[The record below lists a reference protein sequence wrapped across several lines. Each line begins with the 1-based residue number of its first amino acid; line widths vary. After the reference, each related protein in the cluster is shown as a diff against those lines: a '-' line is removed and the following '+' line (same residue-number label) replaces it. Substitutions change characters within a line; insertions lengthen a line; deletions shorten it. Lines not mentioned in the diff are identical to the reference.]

1 MVEVSDKMKNNK
13 DSLERRFLRIIPVVL
28 VTAIVTSL
36 VLVNLGFL
44 GFVPPSEYKKYAK
57 YKLLEQ
63 SIKAEFYKKPDEK
76 KLEEATYKGLFSGL
90 DDVYSSY
97 YTADEMK
104 QLLEVAT
111 GKYVGIGFVVGADKS
126 TGAIKVES
134 VMDNSPAKQADVRKG
149 DLVVA
154 VSGKKYSYMEMDIA
168 VKNIRGPENTSVK
181 ITFLRDGKKIDKTI
195 TRKEIKIV
203 SIESRMLEDKIGY
216 INIKSFEEDTA
227 KDFRKALTSL
237 EGQGMKALI
246 IDVRDDGGGL
256 LTVVQDISDRI
267 LGKAVIVY
275 TKDRQGNKNCLKSSD
290 KEKLDLPIVVLT
302 NGNSASASEIL
313 TGAVLDNKAGIS
325 IGETTYGKGLV
336 QGMLKLKD
344 GSGYKLTTAQYF
356 TPNGSYIDK
365 KGIKPTI
372 EVKDK
377 AQQLPK
383 AIEYLKEKIKK

>member
-1 MVEVSDKMKNNK
+1 MVKVSGEMKNNI
-13 DSLERRFLRIIPVVL
+13 ERRFFKTILVVL
-28 VTAIVTSL
+28 VTAIVTSF
-36 VLVNLGFL
+36 VLVNVGFL
-44 GFVPPSEYKKYAK
+44 GFVPPAEYKRYAK
-57 YKLLEQ
+57 YKALEQ
-63 SIKAEFYKKPDEK
+63 SIKREFYKKPDEK
-76 KLEEATYKGLFSGL
+76 KLEDATYKGLFSGL
-90 DDVYSSY
+90 DDVYSAY

-111 GKYVGIGFVVGADKS
+111 GKYVGIGFVVGADKA
-126 TGAIKVES
+126 TGAIRVES
-134 VMDNSPAKQADVRKG
+134 VMNDSPAKESGVKKG

-154 VSGKKYSYMEMDIA
+154 VNGKKYSYMEMDIA

-203 SIESRMLEDKIGY
+203 SIESKMLEDKIGY
-216 INIKSFEEDTA
+216 INIKSFEEETA
-227 KDFRKALTSL
+227 EDFRKALASL
-237 EGQGMKALI
+237 EAQGMKALI

-256 LTVVQDISDRI
+256 LTVVEDICDRI

-275 TKDRQGNKNCLKSSD
+275 TKDRQGKKEYLKSSD
-290 KEKLDLPIVVLT
+290 KEKIDKPIVVLT
-302 NGNSASASEIL
+302 NRSSASASEIL

-356 TPNGSYIDK
+356 TPNGNYIDK

-377 AQQLPK
+377 DQQLPK
-383 AIEYLKEKIKK
+383 AIEYLKGKIKK

>member
-1 MVEVSDKMKNNK
+1 MVKVSGEMKNNI
-13 DSLERRFLRIIPVVL
+13 ERRFFKTILVVL
-28 VTAIVTSL
+28 VTAIVTSF
-36 VLVNLGFL
+36 VLVNVGFL
-44 GFVPPSEYKKYAK
+44 GFVPPAEHKRYAK
-57 YKLLEQ
+57 YKALEQ
-63 SIKAEFYKKPDEK
+63 SIKREFYKKPDEK
-76 KLEEATYKGLFSGL
+76 KLEDATYKGLFSGL
-90 DDVYSSY
+90 DDVYSAY

-111 GKYVGIGFVVGADKS
+111 GKYVGIGFVVGADKA
-126 TGAIKVES
+126 TGAIRVES
-134 VMDNSPAKQADVRKG
+134 VMNNSPAKESGVKKG

-154 VSGKKYSYMEMDIA
+154 VNGKKYSYMEMDIA

-203 SIESRMLEDKIGY
+203 SIESKMLEDKIGY
-216 INIKSFEEDTA
+216 INIKSFEEETA
-227 KDFRKALTSL
+227 EDFRKALASL
-237 EGQGMKALI
+237 EAQEMKALI

-256 LTVVQDISDRI
+256 LTVVEDICDRI

-275 TKDRQGNKNCLKSSD
+275 TKDRQGKKEYLKSSD
-290 KEKLDLPIVVLT
+290 KEKIDKPIVVLT
-302 NGNSASASEIL
+302 NRSSASASEIL

-356 TPNGSYIDK
+356 TPNGNYIDK

-377 AQQLPK
+377 DQQLPK
-383 AIEYLKEKIKK
+383 AIEYLKGKINK

>member
-1 MVEVSDKMKNNK
+1 MVKVSGEMKNNI
-13 DSLERRFLRIIPVVL
+13 ERRFFKTILVVL
-28 VTAIVTSL
+28 VTAIVTSF
-36 VLVNLGFL
+36 VLVNVGFL
-44 GFVPPSEYKKYAK
+44 GFVPPAEYKRYAK
-57 YKLLEQ
+57 YKALEQ
-63 SIKAEFYKKPDEK
+63 SIKREFYKKPDEK
-76 KLEEATYKGLFSGL
+76 KLEDATYKGLFSGL
-90 DDVYSSY
+90 DDVYSAY

-111 GKYVGIGFVVGADKS
+111 GKYVGIGFVVGADKA
-126 TGAIKVES
+126 TGAIRVES
-134 VMDNSPAKQADVRKG
+134 VMNNSPAKESGVKKG

-154 VSGKKYSYMEMDIA
+154 VNGKKYSYMEMDIA

-203 SIESRMLEDKIGY
+203 SIESKMLEDKIGY
-216 INIKSFEEDTA
+216 INIKSFEEETA
-227 KDFRKALTSL
+227 EDFRKALASL
-237 EGQGMKALI
+237 EAQGMKALI

-256 LTVVQDISDRI
+256 LTVVEDICDRI

-275 TKDRQGNKNCLKSSD
+275 TKDRQGKKEYLKSSD
-290 KEKLDLPIVVLT
+290 KEKIDKPIVVLT
-302 NGNSASASEIL
+302 NRSSASASEIL

-356 TPNGSYIDK
+356 TPNGNYIDK

-377 AQQLPK
+377 GQQLPK
-383 AIEYLKEKIKK
+383 AIEYLKGKINK

>member
-1 MVEVSDKMKNNK
+1 MVKVSGEMKNNIEK
-13 DSLERRFLRIIPVVL
+13 RFFKTILVVL
-28 VTAIVTSL
+28 VTAIVTSF
-36 VLVNLGFL
+36 VLVNVGFL
-44 GFVPPSEYKKYAK
+44 GFVPPAEYKRYAK
-57 YKLLEQ
+57 YKALEQ
-63 SIKAEFYKKPDEK
+63 SIKREFYKKPDEK
-76 KLEEATYKGLFSGL
+76 KLEDATYKGLFSGL
-90 DDVYSSY
+90 DDVYSAY

-111 GKYVGIGFVVGADKS
+111 GKYVGIGFVVGADKA
-126 TGAIKVES
+126 TGAIRVES
-134 VMDNSPAKQADVRKG
+134 VMNNSPAKESGVKKG

-154 VSGKKYSYMEMDIA
+154 VNGKKCLYMEMDIA

-203 SIESRMLEDKIGY
+203 SIESKMLEDKIGY
-216 INIKSFEEDTA
+216 INIKSFEEETA
-227 KDFRKALTSL
+227 EDFRKALASL
-237 EGQGMKALI
+237 EAQGMKALI

-256 LTVVQDISDRI
+256 LTVVEDICDRI

-275 TKDRQGNKNCLKSSD
+275 TKDRQGKKEYLKSSD
-290 KEKLDLPIVVLT
+290 KEKIDKPIVVLT
-302 NGNSASASEIL
+302 NRSSASASEIL

-356 TPNGSYIDK
+356 TPNGNYIDK

-377 AQQLPK
+377 DQQLPK
-383 AIEYLKEKIKK
+383 AIEYLKGKIKK

>member
-1 MVEVSDKMKNNK
+1 MVKVSGEMKNNI
-13 DSLERRFLRIIPVVL
+13 ERRFFKTILVVL
-28 VTAIVTSL
+28 VTAIVTSF
-36 VLVNLGFL
+36 VLVNVGFL
-44 GFVPPSEYKKYAK
+44 GFVPPAEYKRYAK
-57 YKLLEQ
+57 YKALEE
-63 SIKAEFYKKPDEK
+63 SIKREFYKKPDEK
-76 KLEEATYKGLFSGL
+76 KLEDATYKGLFSGL
-90 DDVYSSY
+90 DDVYSAY

-111 GKYVGIGFVVGADKS
+111 GKYVGIGFVVGADKA
-126 TGAIKVES
+126 TGAIRVES
-134 VMDNSPAKQADVRKG
+134 VMNNSPAKESGVKKG

-154 VSGKKYSYMEMDIA
+154 VNGKKYSYMEMDIA

-203 SIESRMLEDKIGY
+203 SIESKMLEDKIGY
-216 INIKSFEEDTA
+216 INIKSFEEETA
-227 KDFRKALTSL
+227 EDFRKALASL
-237 EGQGMKALI
+237 EAQGMKALI

-256 LTVVQDISDRI
+256 LTVVEDICDRI

-275 TKDRQGNKNCLKSSD
+275 TKDRQGKKEYLKSSD
-290 KEKLDLPIVVLT
+290 KEKIDKPIVVLT
-302 NGNSASASEIL
+302 NRSSASASEIL

-356 TPNGSYIDK
+356 TPNGNYIDK

-377 AQQLPK
+377 DRQLPK
-383 AIEYLKEKIKK
+383 AIEYLKDKINK

>member
-1 MVEVSDKMKNNK
+1 MVKVSGEMKNNI
-13 DSLERRFLRIIPVVL
+13 ERRFFKTILVVL
-28 VTAIVTSL
+28 VTAIVTSF
-36 VLVNLGFL
+36 VLVNVGFL
-44 GFVPPSEYKKYAK
+44 GFVPPAEYKRYAK
-57 YKLLEQ
+57 YKALEQ
-63 SIKAEFYKKPDEK
+63 SIKREFYKKPDEK
-76 KLEEATYKGLFSGL
+76 KLEDATYKGLFSGL
-90 DDVYSSY
+90 DDVYSAY

-111 GKYVGIGFVVGADKS
+111 GKYVGIGFVVGADKA
-126 TGAIKVES
+126 TGAIRVES
-134 VMDNSPAKQADVRKG
+134 VMNNSPAKESGVKKG

-154 VSGKKYSYMEMDIA
+154 VNGKKYSYMEMDIA

-203 SIESRMLEDKIGY
+203 SIESKMLEDKIGY
-216 INIKSFEEDTA
+216 INIKSFEEETA
-227 KDFRKALTSL
+227 EDFRKALASL
-237 EGQGMKALI
+237 EAQGMKALI

-256 LTVVQDISDRI
+256 LTVVEDICDRI

-275 TKDRQGNKNCLKSSD
+275 TKDRQGKKEYLKSSD
-290 KEKLDLPIVVLT
+290 KEKIDKPIVVLT
-302 NGNSASASEIL
+302 NRSSASASEIL

-356 TPNGSYIDK
+356 TPNGNYIDK

-377 AQQLPK
+377 DQQLPK
-383 AIEYLKEKIKK
+383 AIEYLKSKIKK

>member
-1 MVEVSDKMKNNK
+1 MVKVSGEMKNNIEK
-13 DSLERRFLRIIPVVL
+13 RFFKMILVVL
-28 VTAIVTSL
+28 VTAIVTSF
-36 VLVNLGFL
+36 VLVNVGFL
-44 GFVPPSEYKKYAK
+44 GFVPPAEYKRYAK
-57 YKLLEQ
+57 YKALEQ
-63 SIKAEFYKKPDEK
+63 SIKREFYKKPDEK
-76 KLEEATYKGLFSGL
+76 KLEDATYKGLFSGL
-90 DDVYSSY
+90 DDVYSAY

-111 GKYVGIGFVVGADKS
+111 GKYVGIGFVVGADKA
-126 TGAIKVES
+126 TGAIRVES
-134 VMDNSPAKQADVRKG
+134 VMNNSPAKEYGVKKG

-154 VSGKKYSYMEMDIA
+154 VNGKKYSYMEMDIA

-203 SIESRMLEDKIGY
+203 SIESKMLEDKIGY
-216 INIKSFEEDTA
+216 INIKSFEEETA
-227 KDFRKALTSL
+227 EDFRKALASL
-237 EGQGMKALI
+237 EAQGMKALI

-256 LTVVQDISDRI
+256 LTVVEDICDRI

-275 TKDRQGNKNCLKSSD
+275 TKDRQGKKEYLKSSD
-290 KEKLDLPIVVLT
+290 KEKIDKPIVVLT
-302 NGNSASASEIL
+302 NRSSASASEIL

-356 TPNGSYIDK
+356 TPNGNYIDK

-377 AQQLPK
+377 DQQLPK
-383 AIEYLKEKIKK
+383 AIEYLKGKINK

>member
-1 MVEVSDKMKNNK
+1 MVKVSGEMKNNI
-13 DSLERRFLRIIPVVL
+13 ERRFFKTILVVL
-28 VTAIVTSL
+28 VTAIVTSF
-36 VLVNLGFL
+36 VLVNVGFL
-44 GFVPPSEYKKYAK
+44 GFVPPAEYKRYAK
-57 YKLLEQ
+57 YKALEQ
-63 SIKAEFYKKPDEK
+63 SIKREFYKKPDEK
-76 KLEEATYKGLFSGL
+76 KLEDATYKGLFSGL
-90 DDVYSSY
+90 DDVYSAY

-111 GKYVGIGFVVGADKS
+111 GKYVGIGFVVGADKA
-126 TGAIKVES
+126 TGAIRVES
-134 VMDNSPAKQADVRKG
+134 VMNNSPAKESGVKKG

-154 VSGKKYSYMEMDIA
+154 VNGKKYSYMEMDIA

-203 SIESRMLEDKIGY
+203 SIESKMLEDKIGY
-216 INIKSFEEDTA
+216 INIKSFEEETA
-227 KDFRKALTSL
+227 EDFRKALASL
-237 EGQGMKALI
+237 EAQGMKALI
-246 IDVRDDGGGL
+246 IDVRDDGGDL
-256 LTVVQDISDRI
+256 LTVVEDICDRI

-275 TKDRQGNKNCLKSSD
+275 TKDRQGKKEYLKSSD
-290 KEKLDLPIVVLT
+290 KEKIDKPIVVLT
-302 NGNSASASEIL
+302 NRSSASASEIL

-356 TPNGSYIDK
+356 TPNGNYIDK

-377 AQQLPK
+377 DQQLPK
-383 AIEYLKEKIKK
+383 AIEYLKGKINK

>member
-1 MVEVSDKMKNNK
+1 MVKVSGEMKNNI
-13 DSLERRFLRIIPVVL
+13 ERRFFKTILVVL
-28 VTAIVTSL
+28 VTAIVTSF
-36 VLVNLGFL
+36 VLVNVGFL
-44 GFVPPSEYKKYAK
+44 GFVPTAEYKRYAK
-57 YKLLEQ
+57 YKALEQ
-63 SIKAEFYKKPDEK
+63 SIKREFYKKPDEK
-76 KLEEATYKGLFSGL
+76 KLEDATYKGLFSGL
-90 DDVYSSY
+90 DDVYSAY

-111 GKYVGIGFVVGADKS
+111 GKYVGIGFVVGADKA
-126 TGAIKVES
+126 TGAIRVES
-134 VMDNSPAKQADVRKG
+134 VMNNSPAKESGVKKG

-154 VSGKKYSYMEMDIA
+154 VNGKKYSYMEMDIA

-203 SIESRMLEDKIGY
+203 SIESKMLEDKIGY
-216 INIKSFEEDTA
+216 INIKSFEEETA
-227 KDFRKALTSL
+227 EDFRKALASL
-237 EGQGMKALI
+237 EAQGMKALI

-256 LTVVQDISDRI
+256 LTVVEDICDRI

-275 TKDRQGNKNCLKSSD
+275 TKDRQGKKEYLKSSD
-290 KEKLDLPIVVLT
+290 KEKIDKPIVVLT
-302 NGNSASASEIL
+302 NRSSASASEIL

-356 TPNGSYIDK
+356 TPNGNYIDK

-377 AQQLPK
+377 DQQLPK
-383 AIEYLKEKIKK
+383 AIEYLKGKINK

>member
-1 MVEVSDKMKNNK
+1 MVKVSGEMKNNI
-13 DSLERRFLRIIPVVL
+13 ERRFFKTILVVL
-28 VTAIVTSL
+28 VTAIVTSF
-36 VLVNLGFL
+36 VLVNVGFL
-44 GFVPPSEYKKYAK
+44 GFMPPAEYKRYAK
-57 YKLLEQ
+57 YKALEQ
-63 SIKAEFYKKPDEK
+63 SIKREFYKKPDEK
-76 KLEEATYKGLFSGL
+76 KLEDATYKGLFSGL
-90 DDVYSSY
+90 DDVYSAY

-111 GKYVGIGFVVGADKS
+111 GKYVGIGFVVGADKA
-126 TGAIKVES
+126 TGAIRVES
-134 VMDNSPAKQADVRKG
+134 VMNNSPAKESGVKKG

-154 VSGKKYSYMEMDIA
+154 VNGKKYSYMEMDIA

-203 SIESRMLEDKIGY
+203 SIESKMLEDKIGY
-216 INIKSFEEDTA
+216 INIKSFEEETA
-227 KDFRKALTSL
+227 EDFRKALASL
-237 EGQGMKALI
+237 EAQGMKALI

-256 LTVVQDISDRI
+256 LTVVEDICDRI

-275 TKDRQGNKNCLKSSD
+275 TKDRQGKKEYLKSSD
-290 KEKLDLPIVVLT
+290 KEKIDKPIVVLT
-302 NGNSASASEIL
+302 NRSSASASEIL

-356 TPNGSYIDK
+356 TPNGNYIDK

-377 AQQLPK
+377 DQQLPK
-383 AIEYLKEKIKK
+383 AIEYLKGKINK

>member
-1 MVEVSDKMKNNK
+1 MVKVSGEMKNNI
-13 DSLERRFLRIIPVVL
+13 ERRFFKTILVVL
-28 VTAIVTSL
+28 VTAIVTSF
-36 VLVNLGFL
+36 VLVNVGFL
-44 GFVPPSEYKKYAK
+44 GFVPPAEYKRYAK
-57 YKLLEQ
+57 YKALEQ
-63 SIKAEFYKKPDEK
+63 SIKRSFTRNQMKKVGRCNIQG
-76 KLEEATYKGLFSGL
+76 AFSGL
-90 DDVYSSY
+90 DDVYSAY

-111 GKYVGIGFVVGADKS
+111 GKYVGIGFVVGADKA
-126 TGAIKVES
+126 TGAIRVES
-134 VMDNSPAKQADVRKG
+134 VMNNSPAKESGVKKG

-154 VSGKKYSYMEMDIA
+154 VNGKKYSYMEMDIA

-203 SIESRMLEDKIGY
+203 SIESKMLEDKIGY
-216 INIKSFEEDTA
+216 INIKSFEEETA
-227 KDFRKALTSL
+227 EDFRKALASL
-237 EGQGMKALI
+237 EAQGMKALI

-256 LTVVQDISDRI
+256 LTVVEDICDRI

-275 TKDRQGNKNCLKSSD
+275 TKDRQGKKEYLKSSD
-290 KEKLDLPIVVLT
+290 KEKIDKPIVVLT
-302 NGNSASASEIL
+302 NRSSASASEIL

-356 TPNGSYIDK
+356 TPNGNYIDK

-377 AQQLPK
+377 DQQLPK
-383 AIEYLKEKIKK
+383 AIEYLKGKIKK

>member
-1 MVEVSDKMKNNK
+1 MVKVSGEMKNNI
-13 DSLERRFLRIIPVVL
+13 ERRFFKTILVVL
-28 VTAIVTSL
+28 VTAIVTSF
-36 VLVNLGFL
+36 VLVNVGFL
-44 GFVPPSEYKKYAK
+44 GFVPPAEYKRYAK
-57 YKLLEQ
+57 YKALEQ
-63 SIKAEFYKKPDEK
+63 SIKREFYKKPDEK
-76 KLEEATYKGLFSGL
+76 KLEDATYKGLFSGL
-90 DDVYSSY
+90 DDVYSAY

-111 GKYVGIGFVVGADKS
+111 GKYVGIGFVVGADKA
-126 TGAIKVES
+126 TGAIRVES
-134 VMDNSPAKQADVRKG
+134 VMNNSPAKESGVKKG

-154 VSGKKYSYMEMDIA
+154 VNGKKYSYMEMDIA

-203 SIESRMLEDKIGY
+203 SIESKMLEDKIGY
-216 INIKSFEEDTA
+216 INIKSFEEETA
-227 KDFRKALTSL
+227 EDFRKALASL
-237 EGQGMKALI
+237 EAQGMKALI

-256 LTVVQDISDRI
+256 LTVVEDICDRI

-275 TKDRQGNKNCLKSSD
+275 TKDRQGKKEYLKSSD
-290 KEKLDLPIVVLT
+290 KEKIDKPIVVLT
-302 NGNSASASEIL
+302 NRSSASASEIL

-356 TPNGSYIDK
+356 TPNGNYIDK

-377 AQQLPK
+377 DQQLLK
-383 AIEYLKEKIKK
+383 AIEYLKGKINK

>member
-1 MVEVSDKMKNNK
+1 MKNNIEK
-13 DSLERRFLRIIPVVL
+13 RFFKTILVVL
-28 VTAIVTSL
+28 VTAIVTSF
-36 VLVNLGFL
+36 VLVNVGFL
-44 GFVPPSEYKKYAK
+44 GFVPPAEYKRYAK
-57 YKLLEQ
+57 YKALEQ
-63 SIKAEFYKKPDEK
+63 SIKREFYKKPDEK
-76 KLEEATYKGLFSGL
+76 KLEDATYKGLFSGL
-90 DDVYSSY
+90 DDVYSAY

-111 GKYVGIGFVVGADKS
+111 GKYVGIGFVVGADKA
-126 TGAIKVES
+126 TGAIRVES
-134 VMDNSPAKQADVRKG
+134 VMNNSPAKESGVKKG

-154 VSGKKYSYMEMDIA
+154 VNGKKYSYMEMDIA

-203 SIESRMLEDKIGY
+203 SIESKMLEDKIGY
-216 INIKSFEEDTA
+216 INIKSFEEETA
-227 KDFRKALTSL
+227 EDFRKALASL
-237 EGQGMKALI
+237 EAQGMKALI

-256 LTVVQDISDRI
+256 LTVVEDICDRI

-275 TKDRQGNKNCLKSSD
+275 TKDRQGKKEYLKSSD
-290 KEKLDLPIVVLT
+290 KEKIDKPIVILT
-302 NGNSASASEIL
+302 NRSSASASEIL

-356 TPNGSYIDK
+356 TPNGNYIDK

-377 AQQLPK
+377 DQQLPK
-383 AIEYLKEKIKK
+383 AIEYLKGKINK

>member
-1 MVEVSDKMKNNK
+1 MVKVSGEMKNNI
-13 DSLERRFLRIIPVVL
+13 ERRFFKTILVVL
-28 VTAIVTSL
+28 VTAIVTSF
-36 VLVNLGFL
+36 VLVNVGFL
-44 GFVPPSEYKKYAK
+44 GFVPPAEYKRYAK
-57 YKLLEQ
+57 YKALEQ
-63 SIKAEFYKKPDEK
+63 SIKREFYKKPDEK
-76 KLEEATYKGLFSGL
+76 KLEDATYKGLFSGL
-90 DDVYSSY
+90 DDVYSAY

-111 GKYVGIGFVVGADKS
+111 GKYVGIGFVVGADKA
-126 TGAIKVES
+126 TGAIRVES
-134 VMDNSPAKQADVRKG
+134 VMNNSPAKESGVKKG

-154 VSGKKYSYMEMDIA
+154 VNGKKYSYMEMDIA

-203 SIESRMLEDKIGY
+203 SIESKMLEDKIGY
-216 INIKSFEEDTA
+216 INIKSFEEETA
-227 KDFRKALTSL
+227 EDFRKALASL
-237 EGQGMKALI
+237 EAQGMKALI

-256 LTVVQDISDRI
+256 LTVVEDICDRI

-275 TKDRQGNKNCLKSSD
+275 TKDRQGKKEYLKSSD
-290 KEKLDLPIVVLT
+290 KEKIDKPIVVLT
-302 NGNSASASEIL
+302 NRSSASASEIL

-356 TPNGSYIDK
+356 TPNGNYIDK

-377 AQQLPK
+377 DQQLPK
-383 AIEYLKEKIKK
+383 AIEYLKDKINK

>member
-1 MVEVSDKMKNNK
+1 MKNNI
-13 DSLERRFLRIIPVVL
+13 ERRFFKTILVVL
-28 VTAIVTSL
+28 VTAIVTSF
-36 VLVNLGFL
+36 VLVNVGFL
-44 GFVPPSEYKKYAK
+44 GFVPPAEYKRYAK
-57 YKLLEQ
+57 YKALEQ
-63 SIKAEFYKKPDEK
+63 SIKREFYKKPDEK
-76 KLEEATYKGLFSGL
+76 KLEDATYKGLFSGL
-90 DDVYSSY
+90 DDVYSAY

-111 GKYVGIGFVVGADKS
+111 GKYVGIGFVVGADKA
-126 TGAIKVES
+126 TGAIRVES
-134 VMDNSPAKQADVRKG
+134 VMNDSPAKESGVKKG

-154 VSGKKYSYMEMDIA
+154 VNGKKYSYMEMDIA

-203 SIESRMLEDKIGY
+203 SIESKMLEDKIGY
-216 INIKSFEEDTA
+216 INIKSFEEETA
-227 KDFRKALTSL
+227 EDFRKALASL
-237 EGQGMKALI
+237 EAQGMKALI

-256 LTVVQDISDRI
+256 LTVVEDICDRI

-275 TKDRQGNKNCLKSSD
+275 TKDRQGKKEYLKSSD
-290 KEKLDLPIVVLT
+290 KEKIDKPIVVLT
-302 NGNSASASEIL
+302 NRSSASASEIL

-356 TPNGSYIDK
+356 TPNGNYIDK

-377 AQQLPK
+377 DQQLPK
-383 AIEYLKEKIKK
+383 AIEYLKGKINK

>member
-1 MVEVSDKMKNNK
+1 MVKVSGEMKNNI
-13 DSLERRFLRIIPVVL
+13 ERRFFRTILVVL
-28 VTAIVTSL
+28 VTAIVTSF
-36 VLVNLGFL
+36 VLVNVGFL
-44 GFVPPSEYKKYAK
+44 GFVPPAEYKRYAK
-57 YKLLEQ
+57 YKALEQ
-63 SIKAEFYKKPDEK
+63 SIKREFYKKPDEK
-76 KLEEATYKGLFSGL
+76 KLEDATYKGLFSGL
-90 DDVYSSY
+90 EDVYSAY

-111 GKYVGIGFVVGADKS
+111 GKYVGIGFVVGADKA
-126 TGAIKVES
+126 TGAIRVES
-134 VMDNSPAKQADVRKG
+134 VMNNSPAKESGVKKG

-154 VSGKKYSYMEMDIA
+154 VNGKKYSYMEMDIA

-203 SIESRMLEDKIGY
+203 SIESKMLEDKIGY
-216 INIKSFEEDTA
+216 INIKSFEEETA
-227 KDFRKALTSL
+227 EDFRKALASL
-237 EGQGMKALI
+237 EAQGMKALI

-256 LTVVQDISDRI
+256 LTVVEDICDRI

-275 TKDRQGNKNCLKSSD
+275 TKDRQGKKEYLKSSD
-290 KEKLDLPIVVLT
+290 KEKIDKPIVVLT
-302 NGNSASASEIL
+302 NRSSASASEIL

-356 TPNGSYIDK
+356 TPNGNYIDK

-377 AQQLPK
+377 DQQLPK
-383 AIEYLKEKIKK
+383 AIEYLKDKINK

>member
-1 MVEVSDKMKNNK
+1 MKNNI
-13 DSLERRFLRIIPVVL
+13 ERRFFKTILVVL
-28 VTAIVTSL
+28 VTAIVTSF
-36 VLVNLGFL
+36 VLVNVGFL
-44 GFVPPSEYKKYAK
+44 GFVPPAEYKRYAK
-57 YKLLEQ
+57 YKALEQ
-63 SIKAEFYKKPDEK
+63 SIKREFYKKPDEK
-76 KLEEATYKGLFSGL
+76 KLEDATYKGLFSGL
-90 DDVYSSY
+90 DDVYSAY

-111 GKYVGIGFVVGADKS
+111 GKYVGIGFVVGADKA
-126 TGAIKVES
+126 TGAIRVES
-134 VMDNSPAKQADVRKG
+134 VMNNSPAKESGVKKG

-154 VSGKKYSYMEMDIA
+154 VNGKKYSYMEMDIA

-203 SIESRMLEDKIGY
+203 SIESKMLEDKIGY
-216 INIKSFEEDTA
+216 INIKSFEEETA
-227 KDFRKALTSL
+227 EDFRKALASL
-237 EGQGMKALI
+237 EAQGMEALI

-256 LTVVQDISDRI
+256 LTVVEDICDRI

-275 TKDRQGNKNCLKSSD
+275 TKDRQGKKEYLKSSD
-290 KEKLDLPIVVLT
+290 KEKIDKPIVVLT
-302 NGNSASASEIL
+302 NRSSASASEIL

-356 TPNGSYIDK
+356 TPNGNYIDK

-377 AQQLPK
+377 DQQLPK
-383 AIEYLKEKIKK
+383 AIEYLKDKINK

>member
-1 MVEVSDKMKNNK
+1 MVKVSGEMKNNIEK
-13 DSLERRFLRIIPVVL
+13 RFFKTILVVL
-28 VTAIVTSL
+28 VTAIVTSF
-36 VLVNLGFL
+36 VLVNVGFL
-44 GFVPPSEYKKYAK
+44 GFVPPAEYKRYAK
-57 YKLLEQ
+57 YKALEQ
-63 SIKAEFYKKPDEK
+63 SIKREFYKKPDEK
-76 KLEEATYKGLFSGL
+76 KLEDATYKGLFSGL
-90 DDVYSSY
+90 DDVYSAY

-111 GKYVGIGFVVGADKS
+111 GKYVGIGFVVGADKA
-126 TGAIKVES
+126 TGAIRVES
-134 VMDNSPAKQADVRKG
+134 VMNNSPAKESGVKKG

-154 VSGKKYSYMEMDIA
+154 VNGKKYSYMEMDIA

-181 ITFLRDGKKIDKTI
+181 ITFLRDGKKIDKII

-203 SIESRMLEDKIGY
+203 SIESKMLEDKIGY
-216 INIKSFEEDTA
+216 INIKSFEEETA
-227 KDFRKALTSL
+227 EDFRKALASL
-237 EGQGMKALI
+237 EAQGMKALI

-256 LTVVQDISDRI
+256 LTVVEDICDRI

-275 TKDRQGNKNCLKSSD
+275 TKDRQGKKEYLKSSD
-290 KEKLDLPIVVLT
+290 KEKIDKPIVVLT
-302 NGNSASASEIL
+302 NRSSASASEIL

-356 TPNGSYIDK
+356 TPNGNYIDK

-377 AQQLPK
+377 DQQLPK
-383 AIEYLKEKIKK
+383 AIEYLKGKIKK

>member
-1 MVEVSDKMKNNK
+1 MVKVSGEMKNNIEK
-13 DSLERRFLRIIPVVL
+13 RFFKTILVVL
-28 VTAIVTSL
+28 VTAIVTSF
-36 VLVNLGFL
+36 VLVNVGFL
-44 GFVPPSEYKKYAK
+44 GFVPPAEYKRYAK
-57 YKLLEQ
+57 YKALEQ
-63 SIKAEFYKKPDEK
+63 SIKREFYKKPDEK

-90 DDVYSSY
+90 DDVYSAY

-111 GKYVGIGFVVGADKS
+111 GKYVGIGFVVGADKA
-126 TGAIKVES
+126 TGAIRVES
-134 VMDNSPAKQADVRKG
+134 VMNNSPAKESGVKKG

-154 VSGKKYSYMEMDIA
+154 VNGKKYSYMEMDIA

-203 SIESRMLEDKIGY
+203 SIESKMLEDKIGY
-216 INIKSFEEDTA
+216 INIKSFEEETA
-227 KDFRKALTSL
+227 EDFRKALASL
-237 EGQGMKALI
+237 EAQGMKALI

-256 LTVVQDISDRI
+256 LTVVEDICDRI

-275 TKDRQGNKNCLKSSD
+275 TKDRQGKKEYLKSSD
-290 KEKLDLPIVVLT
+290 KEKIDKPIVVLT
-302 NGNSASASEIL
+302 NRSSASASEIL

-356 TPNGSYIDK
+356 TPNGNYIDK

-377 AQQLPK
+377 DQQLPK
-383 AIEYLKEKIKK
+383 AIEYLKGKINK

>member
-1 MVEVSDKMKNNK
+1 MVKVSGEMKNNI
-13 DSLERRFLRIIPVVL
+13 ERRFFKTILVVL
-28 VTAIVTSL
+28 VTAIVTSF
-36 VLVNLGFL
+36 VLVNVGFL
-44 GFVPPSEYKKYAK
+44 GFVPPAEYKRYAK
-57 YKLLEQ
+57 YKALEQ
-63 SIKAEFYKKPDEK
+63 SIKREFYKKPDEK
-76 KLEEATYKGLFSGL
+76 KLEDATYKGLFSGL
-90 DDVYSSY
+90 DDVYSAY

-111 GKYVGIGFVVGADKS
+111 GKYVGIGFVVGADKA
-126 TGAIKVES
+126 TGAIRVES
-134 VMDNSPAKQADVRKG
+134 VMNNSPAKESGVKKG

-154 VSGKKYSYMEMDIA
+154 VNGKKYSYMEMDIA

-203 SIESRMLEDKIGY
+203 SIESKMLEDKIGY
-216 INIKSFEEDTA
+216 INIKSFEEETA
-227 KDFRKALTSL
+227 EDFRKALASL
-237 EGQGMKALI
+237 EAQGMKAWI

-256 LTVVQDISDRI
+256 LTVVEDICDRI

-275 TKDRQGNKNCLKSSD
+275 TKDRQGKKEYLKSSD
-290 KEKLDLPIVVLT
+290 KEKIDKPIVVLT
-302 NGNSASASEIL
+302 NRSSASASEIL

-356 TPNGSYIDK
+356 TPNGNYIDK

-377 AQQLPK
+377 DQQLPK
-383 AIEYLKEKIKK
+383 AIEYLKGKINK

>member
-1 MVEVSDKMKNNK
+1 MVKVSGEMKNNIEK
-13 DSLERRFLRIIPVVL
+13 RFFKTILVVL
-28 VTAIVTSL
+28 VTAIVTSF
-36 VLVNLGFL
+36 VLVNVGFL
-44 GFVPPSEYKKYAK
+44 GFVPPAEYKRYAK
-57 YKLLEQ
+57 YKALEQ
-63 SIKAEFYKKPDEK
+63 SIKREFYKKPDEK
-76 KLEEATYKGLFSGL
+76 KLEDATYKGLFSGL
-90 DDVYSSY
+90 DDVYSAY

-111 GKYVGIGFVVGADKS
+111 GKYVGIGFVVGADKA
-126 TGAIKVES
+126 TGAIRVES
-134 VMDNSPAKQADVRKG
+134 VMNNSPAKESGVKKG

-154 VSGKKYSYMEMDIA
+154 VNGKKYSYMEMDIA

-203 SIESRMLEDKIGY
+203 SIESKMLEDKIGY
-216 INIKSFEEDTA
+216 INIKSFEEETA
-227 KDFRKALTSL
+227 EDFRKALASL
-237 EGQGMKALI
+237 EAQGMKALI

-256 LTVVQDISDRI
+256 LTVVEDICDRI
-267 LGKAVIVY
+267 LGKVVIVY
-275 TKDRQGNKNCLKSSD
+275 TKDRQGKKEYLKSSD
-290 KEKLDLPIVVLT
+290 KEKIDKPIVVLT
-302 NGNSASASEIL
+302 NRSSASASEIL

-356 TPNGSYIDK
+356 TPNGNYIDK

-377 AQQLPK
+377 DQQLPK
-383 AIEYLKEKIKK
+383 AIEYLKGKINK

>member
-1 MVEVSDKMKNNK
+1 MVKVSGEMKNNI
-13 DSLERRFLRIIPVVL
+13 ERRFFKTILVVL
-28 VTAIVTSL
+28 VTAIVTSF
-36 VLVNLGFL
+36 VLVNVGFL
-44 GFVPPSEYKKYAK
+44 GFVPPAEYKRYAK
-57 YKLLEQ
+57 YKALEQ
-63 SIKAEFYKKPDEK
+63 SIKREFYKKPDEK
-76 KLEEATYKGLFSGL
+76 KLEDATYKGLFSGL
-90 DDVYSSY
+90 DDVYSAY

-111 GKYVGIGFVVGADKS
+111 GKYVGIGFVVGADKA
-126 TGAIKVES
+126 TGAIRVES
-134 VMDNSPAKQADVRKG
+134 VMNNSPAKESGVKKG

-154 VSGKKYSYMEMDIA
+154 VNGKKYSYMEMDIA

-203 SIESRMLEDKIGY
+203 SIESKMLEDKIGY
-216 INIKSFEEDTA
+216 INIKSFEEETA
-227 KDFRKALTSL
+227 EDFRKALASL
-237 EGQGMKALI
+237 EAQGMKALI

-256 LTVVQDISDRI
+256 LTVVEDICDRI

-275 TKDRQGNKNCLKSSD
+275 TKDRQGKKEYLKSSD
-290 KEKLDLPIVVLT
+290 KEKIDKPIVVLT
-302 NGNSASASEIL
+302 NRSSASASEIL
-313 TGAVLDNKAGIS
+313 TGEVLDNKAGIS

-356 TPNGSYIDK
+356 TPNGNYIDK

-377 AQQLPK
+377 DQQLPK
-383 AIEYLKEKIKK
+383 AIEYLKGKINK

>member
-1 MVEVSDKMKNNK
+1 MVKVSGEMKNNIEK
-13 DSLERRFLRIIPVVL
+13 RFFKTILVVL
-28 VTAIVTSL
+28 VTAIVTSF
-36 VLVNLGFL
+36 VLVNVGFL
-44 GFVPPSEYKKYAK
+44 GFVPPAEYKRYAK
-57 YKLLEQ
+57 YKALEQ
-63 SIKAEFYKKPDEK
+63 SIKREFYKKPDEK
-76 KLEEATYKGLFSGL
+76 KLEDATYKGLFSGL
-90 DDVYSSY
+90 DDVYSAY

-111 GKYVGIGFVVGADKS
+111 GKYVGIGFVVGADKA
-126 TGAIKVES
+126 TGAIRVES
-134 VMDNSPAKQADVRKG
+134 VMNNSPAKESGVKKG

-154 VSGKKYSYMEMDIA
+154 VNGKKYSYMEMDIA

-203 SIESRMLEDKIGY
+203 SIESKMLEDKIGY
-216 INIKSFEEDTA
+216 INIKSFEEETA
-227 KDFRKALTSL
+227 EDFRKALASL
-237 EGQGMKALI
+237 EAQGMKALI

-256 LTVVQDISDRI
+256 LTVVEDICDRI

-275 TKDRQGNKNCLKSSD
+275 TKDRQGKKEYLKSSD
-290 KEKLDLPIVVLT
+290 KEKIDKPIVVLT
-302 NGNSASASEIL
+302 NRSSASASEIL

-356 TPNGSYIDK
+356 TPNGNYIDK

-372 EVKDK
+372 KVKDK
-377 AQQLPK
+377 DQQLPK
-383 AIEYLKEKIKK
+383 AIEYLKGKINK

>member
-1 MVEVSDKMKNNK
+1 MVKVSGEMKNNI
-13 DSLERRFLRIIPVVL
+13 ERRFFKTILVVL
-28 VTAIVTSL
+28 VTAIVTSF
-36 VLVNLGFL
+36 VLVNVGFL
-44 GFVPPSEYKKYAK
+44 GFVPPAEYKRYAK
-57 YKLLEQ
+57 YKALEQ
-63 SIKAEFYKKPDEK
+63 SIKREFYKKPDEK
-76 KLEEATYKGLFSGL
+76 KLEDATYKGLFSGL
-90 DDVYSSY
+90 DDVYSAY

-111 GKYVGIGFVVGADKS
+111 GKYVGIGFVVGADKA
-126 TGAIKVES
+126 TGAIRVES
-134 VMDNSPAKQADVRKG
+134 VMNNSPAKESGVKKG

-154 VSGKKYSYMEMDIA
+154 VNGKKYSYMEMDIA

-203 SIESRMLEDKIGY
+203 SIESKMLEDKIGY
-216 INIKSFEEDTA
+216 INIKSFEEETA
-227 KDFRKALTSL
+227 EDFRKALASL
-237 EGQGMKALI
+237 EAQGMKALI

-256 LTVVQDISDRI
+256 LTVVEDICDRI

-275 TKDRQGNKNCLKSSD
+275 TKDRQGKKEYLKSSD
-290 KEKLDLPIVVLT
+290 KEKIGKPIVVLT
-302 NGNSASASEIL
+302 NRSSASASEIL

-356 TPNGSYIDK
+356 TPNGNYIDK

-377 AQQLPK
+377 DQQLPK
-383 AIEYLKEKIKK
+383 AIEYLKGKIKK

>member
-1 MVEVSDKMKNNK
+1 MVKVSGEMKNNIEK
-13 DSLERRFLRIIPVVL
+13 RFFKTILVVL
-28 VTAIVTSL
+28 VTAIVTSF
-36 VLVNLGFL
+36 VLVNVGFL
-44 GFVPPSEYKKYAK
+44 GFVPPAEYKRYAK
-57 YKLLEQ
+57 YKALEQ
-63 SIKAEFYKKPDEK
+63 SIKREFYKKPDEK
-76 KLEEATYKGLFSGL
+76 KLEDATYKGLFSGL
-90 DDVYSSY
+90 DDVYSAY

-111 GKYVGIGFVVGADKS
+111 GKYVGIGFVVGADKA
-126 TGAIKVES
+126 TGAIRVES
-134 VMDNSPAKQADVRKG
+134 VMNNSPAKESGVKKG

-154 VSGKKYSYMEMDIA
+154 VNGKKYSYMEMDIA

-195 TRKEIKIV
+195 TRKETKIV
-203 SIESRMLEDKIGY
+203 SIESKMLEDKIGY
-216 INIKSFEEDTA
+216 INIKSFEEETA
-227 KDFRKALTSL
+227 EDFRKALASL
-237 EGQGMKALI
+237 EAQGMKALI

-256 LTVVQDISDRI
+256 LTVVEDICDRI

-275 TKDRQGNKNCLKSSD
+275 TKDRQGKKEYLKSSD
-290 KEKLDLPIVVLT
+290 KEKIDKPIVVLT
-302 NGNSASASEIL
+302 NRSSASASEIL

-356 TPNGSYIDK
+356 TPNGNYIDK

-377 AQQLPK
+377 DQQLPK
-383 AIEYLKEKIKK
+383 AIEYLKGKINK

>member
-1 MVEVSDKMKNNK
+1 MKNNIEK
-13 DSLERRFLRIIPVVL
+13 RFFKTILVVL
-28 VTAIVTSL
+28 VTAIVTSF
-36 VLVNLGFL
+36 VLVNVGFL
-44 GFVPPSEYKKYAK
+44 GFVPPAEYKRYAK
-57 YKLLEQ
+57 YKALEQ
-63 SIKAEFYKKPDEK
+63 SIKREFYKKPDEK
-76 KLEEATYKGLFSGL
+76 KLEDATYKGLFSGL
-90 DDVYSSY
+90 DDVYSAY

-111 GKYVGIGFVVGADKS
+111 GKYVGIGFVVGADKA
-126 TGAIKVES
+126 TGAIRVES
-134 VMDNSPAKQADVRKG
+134 VMNNSPAKESGVKKG

-154 VSGKKYSYMEMDIA
+154 VNGKKYSYMEMDIA

-203 SIESRMLEDKIGY
+203 SIESKMLEDKIGY
-216 INIKSFEEDTA
+216 INIKSFEEETA
-227 KDFRKALTSL
+227 EDFRKALASL
-237 EGQGMKALI
+237 EAQGMKALI

-256 LTVVQDISDRI
+256 LTVVEDICDRI

-275 TKDRQGNKNCLKSSD
+275 TKDRQGKKEYLKSSD
-290 KEKLDLPIVVLT
+290 KEKIDKPIVVLT
-302 NGNSASASEIL
+302 NRSSASASEIL

-356 TPNGSYIDK
+356 TPNGNYIDK

-377 AQQLPK
+377 DQQLPK
-383 AIEYLKEKIKK
+383 AIEYLKGKIKK

>member
-1 MVEVSDKMKNNK
+1 MN
-13 DSLERRFLRIIPVVL
+13 
-28 VTAIVTSL
+28 
-36 VLVNLGFL
+36 
-44 GFVPPSEYKKYAK
+44 
-57 YKLLEQ
+57 
-63 SIKAEFYKKPDEK
+63 
-76 KLEEATYKGLFSGL
+76 
-90 DDVYSSY
+90 
-97 YTADEMK
+97 
-104 QLLEVAT
+104 
-111 GKYVGIGFVVGADKS
+111 
-126 TGAIKVES
+126 
-134 VMDNSPAKQADVRKG
+134 NSPAKESGVKKG

-154 VSGKKYSYMEMDIA
+154 VNGKKYSYMEMDIA

-203 SIESRMLEDKIGY
+203 SIESKMLEDKIGY
-216 INIKSFEEDTA
+216 INIKSFEEETA
-227 KDFRKALTSL
+227 EDFRKALASL
-237 EGQGMKALI
+237 EAQGMKALI

-256 LTVVQDISDRI
+256 LTVVEDICDRI

-275 TKDRQGNKNCLKSSD
+275 TKDRQGKKEYLKSSD
-290 KEKLDLPIVVLT
+290 KEKIDKPIVVLT
-302 NGNSASASEIL
+302 NRSSASASEIL

-356 TPNGSYIDK
+356 TPNGNYIDK

-377 AQQLPK
+377 DQQLPK
-383 AIEYLKEKIKK
+383 AIEYLKGKINK

>member
-1 MVEVSDKMKNNK
+1 MVKVSGEMKNNI
-13 DSLERRFLRIIPVVL
+13 ERRFFRTILVVL
-28 VTAIVTSL
+28 VTAIVTSF
-36 VLVNLGFL
+36 VLVNVGFL
-44 GFVPPSEYKKYAK
+44 GFVPPAEYKRYAK
-57 YKLLEQ
+57 YKALEQ
-63 SIKAEFYKKPDEK
+63 SIKREFYKKPDEK
-76 KLEEATYKGLFSGL
+76 KLEDATYKGLFSGL
-90 DDVYSSY
+90 DDVYSAY

-111 GKYVGIGFVVGADKS
+111 GKYVGIGFVVGADKA
-126 TGAIKVES
+126 TGAIRVES
-134 VMDNSPAKQADVRKG
+134 VMNNSPAKESGVKKG

-154 VSGKKYSYMEMDIA
+154 VNGKKYSYMEMDIA

-203 SIESRMLEDKIGY
+203 SIESKMLEDKIGY
-216 INIKSFEEDTA
+216 INIKSFEEETA
-227 KDFRKALTSL
+227 EDFRKALASL
-237 EGQGMKALI
+237 EAQGMKALI

-256 LTVVQDISDRI
+256 LTVVEDICDRI

-275 TKDRQGNKNCLKSSD
+275 TKDRQGKKEYLKSSD
-290 KEKLDLPIVVLT
+290 KEKIDKPIVVLT
-302 NGNSASASEIL
+302 NRSSASASEIL

-356 TPNGSYIDK
+356 TPNGNYIDK

-377 AQQLPK
+377 DQQLPK
-383 AIEYLKEKIKK
+383 AIEYLKDKINK

>member
-1 MVEVSDKMKNNK
+1 MVKVSGEMKNNI
-13 DSLERRFLRIIPVVL
+13 ERRFFRTILVVL
-28 VTAIVTSL
+28 VTAIVTSF
-36 VLVNLGFL
+36 VLVNVGFL
-44 GFVPPSEYKKYAK
+44 GFVPPAEYKRYAK
-57 YKLLEQ
+57 YKALEQ
-63 SIKAEFYKKPDEK
+63 SIKREFYKKPDEK
-76 KLEEATYKGLFSGL
+76 KLEDATYKGLFSGL
-90 DDVYSSY
+90 DDVYSAY

-111 GKYVGIGFVVGADKS
+111 GKYVGIGFVVGADKA
-126 TGAIKVES
+126 TGAIRVES
-134 VMDNSPAKQADVRKG
+134 VMNNSPAKESGVKKG

-154 VSGKKYSYMEMDIA
+154 VNGKKYSYMEMDIA

-203 SIESRMLEDKIGY
+203 SIESKMLEDKIGY
-216 INIKSFEEDTA
+216 INIKSFEEETA
-227 KDFRKALTSL
+227 EDFRKALASL
-237 EGQGMKALI
+237 EAQGMKALI

-256 LTVVQDISDRI
+256 LTVVEDICDRI

-275 TKDRQGNKNCLKSSD
+275 TKDRQGKKEYLKSSD
-290 KEKLDLPIVVLT
+290 KEKIDKPIVVLT
-302 NGNSASASEIL
+302 NRSSASASEIL

-356 TPNGSYIDK
+356 TPNGNYIDK

-377 AQQLPK
+377 DQQLPK
-383 AIEYLKEKIKK
+383 AIEYLKGKINK

>member
-1 MVEVSDKMKNNK
+1 MVKVSGEMKNNI
-13 DSLERRFLRIIPVVL
+13 ERRFFKTILVVL
-28 VTAIVTSL
+28 VTAIVTSF
-36 VLVNLGFL
+36 VLVNVGFL
-44 GFVPPSEYKKYAK
+44 GFVPPAEYKRYAK
-57 YKLLEQ
+57 YKALEQ
-63 SIKAEFYKKPDEK
+63 SIKREFYKKPDEK
-76 KLEEATYKGLFSGL
+76 KLEDATYKGLFSGL
-90 DDVYSSY
+90 DDVYSAY

-111 GKYVGIGFVVGADKS
+111 GKYVGIGFVVGADKA
-126 TGAIKVES
+126 TGAIRVES
-134 VMDNSPAKQADVRKG
+134 VMNDSPAKESGVKKG

-154 VSGKKYSYMEMDIA
+154 VNGKKYSYMEMDIA

-203 SIESRMLEDKIGY
+203 SIESKMLEDKIGY
-216 INIKSFEEDTA
+216 INIKSFEEETA
-227 KDFRKALTSL
+227 EDFRKALASL
-237 EGQGMKALI
+237 EAQGMKALI

-256 LTVVQDISDRI
+256 LTVVEDICDRI

-275 TKDRQGNKNCLKSSD
+275 TKDRQGKKEYLKSSD
-290 KEKLDLPIVVLT
+290 KEKIDKPIVVLT
-302 NGNSASASEIL
+302 NRSSASASEIL

-356 TPNGSYIDK
+356 TPNGNYIDK

-377 AQQLPK
+377 DQQLPK
-383 AIEYLKEKIKK
+383 AIEYLKGKINK

>member
-1 MVEVSDKMKNNK
+1 MKNNI
-13 DSLERRFLRIIPVVL
+13 ERRFFKTILVVL
-28 VTAIVTSL
+28 VTAIVTSF
-36 VLVNLGFL
+36 VLVNVGFL
-44 GFVPPSEYKKYAK
+44 GFVPPAEYKRYAK
-57 YKLLEQ
+57 YKALEE
-63 SIKAEFYKKPDEK
+63 SIKREFYKKPDEK
-76 KLEEATYKGLFSGL
+76 KLEDATYKGLFSGL
-90 DDVYSSY
+90 DDVYSAY

-111 GKYVGIGFVVGADKS
+111 GKYVGIGFVVGADKA
-126 TGAIKVES
+126 TGAIRVES
-134 VMDNSPAKQADVRKG
+134 VMNNSPAKESGVKKG

-154 VSGKKYSYMEMDIA
+154 VNGKKYSYMEMDIA

-203 SIESRMLEDKIGY
+203 SIESKMLEDKIGY
-216 INIKSFEEDTA
+216 INIKSFEEETA
-227 KDFRKALTSL
+227 EDFRKALASL
-237 EGQGMKALI
+237 EAQGMKALI

-256 LTVVQDISDRI
+256 LTVVEDICDRI

-275 TKDRQGNKNCLKSSD
+275 TKDRQGKKEYLKSSD
-290 KEKLDLPIVVLT
+290 KEKIDKPIVVLT
-302 NGNSASASEIL
+302 NRSSASASEIL

-356 TPNGSYIDK
+356 TPNGNYIDK

-377 AQQLPK
+377 DQQLPK
-383 AIEYLKEKIKK
+383 AIEYLKGKINK

>member
-1 MVEVSDKMKNNK
+1 MVKVSGEMKNNI
-13 DSLERRFLRIIPVVL
+13 ERRFFKTILVVL
-28 VTAIVTSL
+28 VTAIVTSF
-36 VLVNLGFL
+36 VLVNVGFL
-44 GFVPPSEYKKYAK
+44 GFVPPAEYKRYAK
-57 YKLLEQ
+57 YKALEQ
-63 SIKAEFYKKPDEK
+63 SIKREFYKKPDEK
-76 KLEEATYKGLFSGL
+76 KLEDATYKGLFSGL
-90 DDVYSSY
+90 DDVYSAY

-111 GKYVGIGFVVGADKS
+111 GKYVGIGFVVGADKA
-126 TGAIKVES
+126 TGAIRVES
-134 VMDNSPAKQADVRKG
+134 VMNNSPAKESGVKKG

-154 VSGKKYSYMEMDIA
+154 VNGKKYSYMEMDIA

-181 ITFLRDGKKIDKTI
+181 ITFLRNGKKIDKTI

-203 SIESRMLEDKIGY
+203 SIESKMLEDKIGY
-216 INIKSFEEDTA
+216 INIKSFEEETA
-227 KDFRKALTSL
+227 EDFRKALASL
-237 EGQGMKALI
+237 EAQGMKALI

-256 LTVVQDISDRI
+256 LTVVEDICDRI

-275 TKDRQGNKNCLKSSD
+275 TKDRQGKKEYLKSSD
-290 KEKLDLPIVVLT
+290 KEKIDKPIVVLT
-302 NGNSASASEIL
+302 NRSSASASEIL

-356 TPNGSYIDK
+356 TPNGNYIDK

-377 AQQLPK
+377 DQQLPK
-383 AIEYLKEKIKK
+383 AIEYLKGKINK

>member
-1 MVEVSDKMKNNK
+1 MVKVSGEMKNNI
-13 DSLERRFLRIIPVVL
+13 ERRFFKTILVVL
-28 VTAIVTSL
+28 VTAIVTSF
-36 VLVNLGFL
+36 VLVNVGFL
-44 GFVPPSEYKKYAK
+44 GFVPPAEYKRYAK
-57 YKLLEQ
+57 YKALEQ
-63 SIKAEFYKKPDEK
+63 SIKREFYKKPDEK
-76 KLEEATYKGLFSGL
+76 KLEDATYKGLFSGL
-90 DDVYSSY
+90 DDVYSAY

-111 GKYVGIGFVVGADKS
+111 GKYVGIGFVVGADKA
-126 TGAIKVES
+126 TGAIRVES
-134 VMDNSPAKQADVRKG
+134 VMNNSPAKESGVKKG

-154 VSGKKYSYMEMDIA
+154 VNGKKYSYMEMDIA

-203 SIESRMLEDKIGY
+203 SIESKMLEDKIGY
-216 INIKSFEEDTA
+216 INIKSFEEETA
-227 KDFRKALTSL
+227 EDFRKALASL
-237 EGQGMKALI
+237 EAQGMKALI

-256 LTVVQDISDRI
+256 LTVVEDICDRI

-275 TKDRQGNKNCLKSSD
+275 TKDRQGKKEYLKSSD
-290 KEKLDLPIVVLT
+290 KEKIDKPIVVLT
-302 NGNSASASEIL
+302 NRSSASASEIL
-313 TGAVLDNKAGIS
+313 TGAVLDNKTGIS

-356 TPNGSYIDK
+356 TPNGNYIDK

-377 AQQLPK
+377 DQQLPK
-383 AIEYLKEKIKK
+383 AIEYLKGKIKK

>member
-1 MVEVSDKMKNNK
+1 MVKVSGEMKNNIEK
-13 DSLERRFLRIIPVVL
+13 RFFKTILVVL
-28 VTAIVTSL
+28 VTAIVTSF
-36 VLVNLGFL
+36 VLVNVGFL
-44 GFVPPSEYKKYAK
+44 GFVPPAEYKRYAK
-57 YKLLEQ
+57 YKALEQ
-63 SIKAEFYKKPDEK
+63 SIKREFYKKPDEK
-76 KLEEATYKGLFSGL
+76 KLEDATYKGLFSGL
-90 DDVYSSY
+90 DDVYSAY

-111 GKYVGIGFVVGADKS
+111 GKYVGIGFVVGADKA
-126 TGAIKVES
+126 TGAIRVES
-134 VMDNSPAKQADVRKG
+134 VMNNSPAKESGVKKG

-154 VSGKKYSYMEMDIA
+154 VNGKKYSYMEMDIA

-203 SIESRMLEDKIGY
+203 SIESKMLEDKIGY
-216 INIKSFEEDTA
+216 INIKSFEEETA
-227 KDFRKALTSL
+227 EDFRKALASL
-237 EGQGMKALI
+237 EAQGMKALI

-256 LTVVQDISDRI
+256 LTVVEDICDRI

-275 TKDRQGNKNCLKSSD
+275 TKDRQGKKEYLKSSD
-290 KEKLDLPIVVLT
+290 KEKIDKPIVVLT
-302 NGNSASASEIL
+302 NRSSASASEIL

-356 TPNGSYIDK
+356 TPNGNYIDK

-377 AQQLPK
+377 DQQLPK
-383 AIEYLKEKIKK
+383 AIEYLKGKIKK

>member
-1 MVEVSDKMKNNK
+1 MKNNIEK
-13 DSLERRFLRIIPVVL
+13 RFFKTILVVL
-28 VTAIVTSL
+28 VTAIVTSF
-36 VLVNLGFL
+36 VLVNVGFL
-44 GFVPPSEYKKYAK
+44 GFVPPAEYKRYAK
-57 YKLLEQ
+57 YKALEQ
-63 SIKAEFYKKPDEK
+63 SIKREFYKKPDEK
-76 KLEEATYKGLFSGL
+76 KLEDATYKGLFSGL
-90 DDVYSSY
+90 DDVYSAY

-111 GKYVGIGFVVGADKS
+111 GKYVGIGFVVGADKA
-126 TGAIKVES
+126 TGAIRVES
-134 VMDNSPAKQADVRKG
+134 VMNNSPAKESGVKKG

-154 VSGKKYSYMEMDIA
+154 VNGKKYSYMEMDIA

-203 SIESRMLEDKIGY
+203 SIESKMLEDKIGY
-216 INIKSFEEDTA
+216 INIKSFEEETA
-227 KDFRKALTSL
+227 EDFRKALASL
-237 EGQGMKALI
+237 EAQGMKALI

-256 LTVVQDISDRI
+256 LTVVEDICDRI

-275 TKDRQGNKNCLKSSD
+275 TKDRQGKKEYLKSSD
-290 KEKLDLPIVVLT
+290 KEKIDKPIVVLT
-302 NGNSASASEIL
+302 NRSSASASEIL

-356 TPNGSYIDK
+356 TPNGNYIDK

-377 AQQLPK
+377 DQQLPK
-383 AIEYLKEKIKK
+383 AIEYLKGKINK